1 MSSSIRSRR
10 TTSNRVSLDSGAS
23 ATSQE
28 AVRELKEE
36 FRRSLLNTDRAI
48 CSRNLRPSE
57 IAAEKER
64 LGVGIGHG
72 GDGDAE
78 GVDDD
83 VDGSLPD
90 SAESGGFDLYG
101 FLASASSDNEEEDAE
116 DAALLLNMPIEE
128 SKQIKY
134 VFKKAQGCVL

>member
-1 MSSSIRSRR
+1 M
-10 TTSNRVSLDSGAS
+10 DSGAS
-23 ATSQE
+23 ATSKE

-128 SKQIKY
+128 SKQ
-134 VFKKAQGCVL
+134 